1 MKRRIPWF
9 CPALF
14 LWLVISCSTPGEL
27 QITSLTTCYR
37 EEATGVHPSRFF
49 FSWKIRSGRRNVE
62 QRAYHIRVAAG
73 KDFSE
78 KRVIWDSGVVD
89 SGESIL
95 VPYGGIPLDPG
106 TIYSWKVKIKDNDGR
121 ESPWSRPAIFI
132 TRLNR
137 EEEWSGAAWIAL
149 DRIDTAER
157 LVPGIHLPGKEY
169 RGLDLGFHALPIMR
183 KEFSV
188 RKGLK
193 QAIVFVSGLGHYEFF
208 LNGEKVGPG
217 FLSPGWTH
225 YDKTVLY
232 NTFDVTALLSPGR
245 NAAGMML
252 GNGFF
257 IVPNNRYRKV
267 MTAYGHPMMIIKL
280 QLAYEDGT
288 SETIVSDASW
298 KVAAGPITYSSIF
311 GGETYD
317 ATLEREGWEH
327 PGFDDSGWGNAVVV
341 DSPCK
346 LLLPEESYPVVLTDT
361 LAVKRATRT
370 GDAGE
375 HWLFDFGQNAS
386 GIFEIRVTGKRGDSI
401 RLVPAELLGPEG
413 EANQE
418 ATGQPHYYTYV
429 CRGGGEETWHPRF
442 SYYGMRYLQVEGAV
456 PDSVFV
462 AASKPRILDLKMLH
476 NRHAA
481 PETGS
486 FYTSYPLFNRID
498 TLIRWAIRSNLQSV
512 VTDCP
517 HREKLGWLE
526 QTWLMGEGIHFN
538 YDVYG
543 LYDKLVSDMADAQT
557 PEGLV
562 PSIAPEFVRF
572 IGGFRDSPEWGSAAV
587 VVPWLLW
594 KWYGDPG
601 PMERAW
607 PMMTRYAEYL
617 RGMSVNHV
625 VSHGLGDWFDLGP
638 ERPGY
643 AQLTPVPLTATAVYY
658 YDLVLLSRMA
668 WILGK
673 NEEEIS
679 YAMWA
684 DSVKQ
689 AFNNAFFDSVTK
701 VYATGSQTAI
711 SMPLVL
717 GLAEEENKADVIRT
731 LAHSIQES
739 ENALTAGDVGFHF
752 LVRALSENGLGE
764 LLFRMNARD
773 DVPGYGYQL
782 KKGATAL
789 TESWQALEVVS
800 NNHLMLGHLM
810 EWLYGGLA
818 GIGQTE
824 ESTAYRNIRIEPQVV
839 GEIKSAGASF
849 ESPYGPVV
857 SKWKNDGKRF
867 TLNVEIP
874 ANTKAVIVI
883 PAADPAMVTVNGRR
897 LITAKIGWGRE
908 GQDKLMITT
917 GSGKYHIEVKR

>member
-1 MKRRIPWF
+1 
-9 CPALF
+9 
-14 LWLVISCSTPGEL
+14 
-27 QITSLTTCYR
+27 
-37 EEATGVHPSRFF
+37 
-49 FSWKIRSGRRNVE
+49 
-62 QRAYHIRVAAG
+62 
-73 KDFSE
+73 
-78 KRVIWDSGVVD
+78 
-89 SGESIL
+89 
-95 VPYGGIPLDPG
+95 
-106 TIYSWKVKIKDNDGR
+106 
-121 ESPWSRPAIFI
+121 
-132 TRLNR
+132 
-137 EEEWSGAAWIAL
+137 
-149 DRIDTAER
+149 
-157 LVPGIHLPGKEY
+157 
-169 RGLDLGFHALPIMR
+169 
-183 KEFSV
+183 
-188 RKGLK
+188 
-193 QAIVFVSGLGHYEFF
+193 
-208 LNGEKVGPG
+208 
-217 FLSPGWTH
+217 
-225 YDKTVLY
+225 
-232 NTFDVTALLSPGR
+232 
-245 NAAGMML
+245 
-252 GNGFF
+252 
-257 IVPNNRYRKV
+257 
-267 MTAYGHPMMIIKL
+267 
-280 QLAYEDGT
+280 
-288 SETIVSDASW
+288 
-298 KVAAGPITYSSIF
+298 
-311 GGETYD
+311 
-317 ATLEREGWEH
+317 
-327 PGFDDSGWGNAVVV
+327 
-341 DSPCK
+341 
-346 LLLPEESYPVVLTDT
+346 
-361 LAVKRATRT
+361 
-370 GDAGE
+370 
-375 HWLFDFGQNAS
+375 
-386 GIFEIRVTGKRGDSI
+386 
-401 RLVPAELLGPEG
+401 
-413 EANQE
+413 
-418 ATGQPHYYTYV
+418 
-429 CRGGGEETWHPRF
+429 
-442 SYYGMRYLQVEGAV
+442 
-456 PDSVFV
+456 
-462 AASKPRILDLKMLH
+462 
-476 NRHAA
+476 
-481 PETGS
+481 
-486 FYTSYPLFNRID
+486 
-498 TLIRWAIRSNLQSV
+498 
-512 VTDCP
+512 
-517 HREKLGWLE
+517 
-526 QTWLMGEGIHFN
+526 
-538 YDVYG
+538 
-543 LYDKLVSDMADAQT
+543 
-557 PEGLV
+557 
-562 PSIAPEFVRF
+562 
-572 IGGFRDSPEWGSAAV
+572 

-668 WILGK
+668 RILGK

-897 LITAKIGWGRE
+897 LITAKTGWGRE